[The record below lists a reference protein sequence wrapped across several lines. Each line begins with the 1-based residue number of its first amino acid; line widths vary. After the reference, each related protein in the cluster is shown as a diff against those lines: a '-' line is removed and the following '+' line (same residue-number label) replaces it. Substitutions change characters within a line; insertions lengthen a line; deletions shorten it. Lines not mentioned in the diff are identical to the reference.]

1 MLAVK
6 EIWDYLEEM
15 FSEKNNLD
23 KVYDITHEM
32 FWSEKDNK
40 ILSWHYA
47 DLNKVYKQLKVLF
60 AISEDMKMQK
70 Q

>member
-1 MLAVK
+1 MVIHMLAVK

-32 FWSEKDNK
+32 F
-40 ILSWHYA
+40 
-47 DLNKVYKQLKVLF
+47 
-60 AISEDMKMQK
+60 
-70 Q
+70 